1 MNTAVVMERM
11 AEMSPRLKARIV
23 GVFYLINIVG
33 CIFAEFFV
41 RGKLV
46 INGDAAA
53 TAHNILAHEQLFRL
67 GFASDLIAVMSYIA
81 VVGLFYNLFRP
92 VNRGLSFVAAFF
104 GFAGCLTQGIN
115 LLNHFLPLILLGG
128 ERALSGFTTDQL
140 QALAYTSL
148 KLLST
153 GYNMAMV
160 FFGCYCLS
168 IGYLVFKSTFLP
180 RILGPLLAIA
190 GLCYQI
196 NSFANFLSPEFAAKL
211 FPYILMPGAVEI
223 LLCLWLLVIGVN
235 AQRWKKQASAAGDWR
250 S

>member
-1 MNTAVVMERM
+1 MS
-11 AEMSPRLKARIV
+11 AEEMKKLAEASPRLRARIS

-33 CIFAEFFV
+33 CIFAEAFV
-41 RGKLV
+41 RGRLV
-46 INGDAAA
+46 TNGDAAS

-67 GFASDLIAVMSYIA
+67 GFASDLIAVSSYIA
-81 VVGLFYNLFRP
+81 VTGLFYNLFKP
-92 VNRGLSFVAAFF
+92 VNRNLSFAAAFF
-104 GFAGCLTQGIN
+104 GLAGCITQGIN

-128 ERALSGFTTDQL
+128 DRALSGFTTNQL

-148 KLLST
+148 RLLST

-168 IGYLVFKSTFLP
+168 IGYLIFRSTFLP
-180 RILGPLLAIA
+180 RTLGPLLVIA

-196 NSFANFLSPEFAAKL
+196 NSFANFLSPAFAANL
-211 FPYILMPGAVEI
+211 FPYILMPGAAEI
-223 LLCLWLLVIGVN
+223 LLCLWLLVVGVN
-235 AQRWKKQASAAGDWR
+235 VQRWKEQASAAGERR